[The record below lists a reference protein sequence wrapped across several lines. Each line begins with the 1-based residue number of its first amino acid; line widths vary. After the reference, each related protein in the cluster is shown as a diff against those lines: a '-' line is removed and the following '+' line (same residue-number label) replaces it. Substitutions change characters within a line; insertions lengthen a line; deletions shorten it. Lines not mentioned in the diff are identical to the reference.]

1 MTDERLIEEAKAG
14 LAAFDAYWG
23 DGGPVAAAY
32 GRPWEI
38 IRRLLAVFE
47 RAHTPTDDEREALVE
62 EAERGNRAI
71 QAHDHRKLF
80 GNLRKHERTHE
91 SEPQGEPAYP
101 QVGEQR

>member
-23 DGGPVAAAY
+23 DGGPVNAAY

-47 RAHTPTDDEREALVE
+47 KAHTPTDDERLKAL
-62 EAERGNRAI
+62 
-71 QAHDHRKLF
+71 QAR
-80 GNLRKHERTHE
+80 LRHTM
-91 SEPQGEPAYP
+91 GGA
-101 QVGEQR
+101 